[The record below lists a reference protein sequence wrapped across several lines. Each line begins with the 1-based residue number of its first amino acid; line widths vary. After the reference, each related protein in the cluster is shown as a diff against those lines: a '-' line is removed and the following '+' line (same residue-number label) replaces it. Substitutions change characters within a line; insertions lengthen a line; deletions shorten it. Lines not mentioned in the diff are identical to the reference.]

1 MFVDLNT
8 DALHL
13 KTDGRGWG
21 RDTIG
26 YPLPFFPERYLD
38 NFLLLSGS
46 VRRFRYL
53 TGFFTQSPDM
63 VVKCAVL
70 WSSVFV
76 TLVAKKYRF
85 MQFELD
91 MVFDTR

>member
-1 MFVDLNT
+1 M
-8 DALHL
+8 
-13 KTDGRGWG
+13 
-21 RDTIG
+21 DTKK
-26 YPLPFFPERYLD
+26 LAED
-38 NFLLLSGS
+38 C
-46 VRRFRYL
+46 VRL
-53 TGFFTQSPDM
+53 VGGM
-63 VVKCAVL
+63 L

>member
-1 MFVDLNT
+1 MERKRKIKDGHIV
-8 DALHL
+8 L
-13 KTDGRGWG
+13 K
-21 RDTIG
+21 
-26 YPLPFFPERYLD
+26 
-38 NFLLLSGS
+38 NSLL
-46 VRRFRYL
+46 
-53 TGFFTQSPDM
+53 
-63 VVKCAVL
+63 L

>member
-1 MFVDLNT
+1 MIYRVD
-8 DALHL
+8 
-13 KTDGRGWG
+13 
-21 RDTIG
+21 
-26 YPLPFFPERYLD
+26 YLPENKINPITGQEYDSSWIVFSLTCSVD
-38 NFLLLSGS
+38 NL
-46 VRRFRYL
+46 
-53 TGFFTQSPDM
+53 
-63 VVKCAVL
+63 L

>member
-1 MFVDLNT
+1 MDGVQKPGDYLN
-8 DALHL
+8 
-13 KTDGRGWG
+13 R
-21 RDTIG
+21 
-26 YPLPFFPERYLD
+26 
-38 NFLLLSGS
+38 N
-46 VRRFRYL
+46 
-53 TGFFTQSPDM
+53 TGKLCSLE
-63 VVKCAVL
+63 KSEVL

>member
-1 MFVDLNT
+1 MHIFAIYFIVLYMVT
-8 DALHL
+8 LAFHIQFCIVGELALL
-13 KTDGRGWG
+13 KTDSMHA
-21 RDTIG
+21 
-26 YPLPFFPERYLD
+26 FYL
-38 NFLLLSGS
+38 
-46 VRRFRYL
+46 
-53 TGFFTQSPDM
+53 
-63 VVKCAVL
+63 L